1 MPGTE
6 EVRKQSVLGGAA
18 GIALLAFALAYRFYP
33 SSGRVE
39 PQPPQPTPTPSAQAP
54 MTSLAPLPYTV
65 PATPAVTPTPV
76 AATPAPDTEPAAP
89 AEPPT
94 KAIAALLKSADKAFA
109 ADHLIEPKESSAL
122 ALYQQVLAADKTN
135 KAAQE
140 GIDKIHKSL
149 LQQAGAA
156 LDRGDAKESER
167 LLGVLASLAAPGDDL
182 AALEARQKTLKQ
194 VMPMLSRA
202 ADLLK
207 QGRATAPA
215 NDNALAVY
223 HEVTRLD
230 PGNKLADAGLQQIE
244 RGYLERA
251 LGAAAQDDFD
261 GADKILA
268 DASSIRPGS
277 HELLDT
283 RSRIEGIRR
292 ERAENT
298 LAQAK
303 SALDSGNT
311 ELARLL
317 EQKALGLSPDLAVE
331 EFDQRLRNAR
341 LYASFAPGQVITDQ
355 FLDRHGS
362 APPVVVIPTGSFTM
376 GSPPDESGHRPSEEP
391 QREVKIDS
399 GFALGRDTVTVAE
412 FRAFIGDT
420 SYVTDAEKAGS
431 SSVYNEES
439 GRISDHH
446 GTTWRDD
453 YLGEHAADNLPVIHV
468 SWNDSNAYAQ
478 WLTSRTG
485 KNYRLP
491 SEAEFEYALRAG
503 KATVYPWGNG
513 NPGKIYENV
522 TGTELSPRLK
532 RSWAKAFPRYDDG
545 AWGPAPIGKYLPNA
559 FGLYDMNGNVSE
571 WVADCWHDNY
581 TRAPADSKAWVN
593 PGCASHVVRGGSWGS
608 APDQVRSAYRLS
620 APTETRSAR
629 VGFRV
634 ARDL

>member
-33 SSGRVE
+33 TSSRVE
-39 PQPPQPTPTPSAQAP
+39 PQAPQPVPAPSVQSP
-54 MTSLAPLPYTV
+54 MTALAPLPYTV
-65 PATPAVTPTPV
+65 PSATPVTPTPS
-76 AATPAPDTEPAAP
+76 ATGAAPDTEPAAP

-109 ADHLIEPKESSAL
+109 AEHLIEPKDASAL
-122 ALYQQVLAADKTN
+122 DLYQQVLAADKDN
-135 KAAQE
+135 KAARA
-140 GIDKIHKSL
+140 GIEKIHNSL
-149 LQQAGAA
+149 LQQAGVA

-167 LLGVLASLAAPGDDL
+167 LLGVLASLAQPGDEL
-182 AALEARQKTLKQ
+182 GALEARQKTLKQ

-230 PGNKLADAGLQQIE
+230 PGNKLADAGLAQIE

-303 SALDSGNT
+303 SALDSGNA
-311 ELARLL
+311 ELAQLL
-317 EQKALGLSPDLAVE
+317 EQKALGLSPDLAVA

-341 LYASFAPGQVITDQ
+341 LYASFAPGQVITDK
-355 FLDRHGS
+355 FLDRHGN
-362 APPVVVIPTGSFTM
+362 APPVVVVPTGSFTM
-376 GSPPDESGHRPSEEP
+376 GSPQDESGHRPSEEP
-391 QREVKIDS
+391 QREVKINA
-399 GFALGRDTVTVAE
+399 GFALGRDAVTVAE
-412 FRAFIGDT
+412 FRSFVDDS
-420 SYVTDAEKAGS
+420 SYSTDAEKAGS

-439 GRISDHH
+439 GRISDHR

-468 SWNDSNAYAQ
+468 SWNDANAYAL
-478 WLTSRTG
+478 WLTNRTG
-485 KNYRLP
+485 KVYRLP

-503 KATVYPWGNG
+503 KATRYPWGDG
-513 NPGKIYENV
+513 NPSRIYENV
-522 TGTELSPRLK
+522 TGTELSPHLK
-532 RSWAKAFPRYDDG
+532 RSWAKAFPRYDDNS
-545 AWGPAPIGKYLPNA
+545 WGPAPVGKYLANA
-559 FGLYDMNGNVSE
+559 FGLHDMNGNVSE
-571 WVADCWHDNY
+571 WIADCWHDNY